1 MPYLYPLNI
10 FLAIFGGVLVIIFF
24 STGIYLLKTLKKY
37 SDKIYRNSRCK
48 ILFTLVMWSCGV
60 MIQVVAYILQAIAT
74 KESVWDDF
82 KKLSLENNDI
92 KYSFLLFANLVLTEY
107 VPLISLLV
115 SLVISYRNNV
125 AAEKIVCEEY
135 EPEE

>member
-1 MPYLYPLNI
+1 
-10 FLAIFGGVLVIIFF
+10 
-24 STGIYLLKTLKKY
+24 
-37 SDKIYRNSRCK
+37 
-48 ILFTLVMWSCGV
+48 